1 MTAPPDWSSC
11 YRDAR
16 VCVTGGAGF
25 IGSHLCDALLDAGAD
40 VVAIDDLSNGRRE
53 NLAHVADRVE
63 LVEASILDETALD
76 AAVDGAA
83 YVFHQAALG
92 SVPRSLREP
101 LLYQQVNATGTTRV
115 LEASRRRGV
124 RRVIYAA
131 SSSAYGD
138 SAELPLEESMS
149 ARPMSPYAAAKLAGE
164 SMARAYAHCFDV
176 STVSLRYFN
185 IFGPRQRPDSQYA
198 AVIPRFIDLIRR
210 GESPVIFGDGSQT
223 RDFTYVANAVRANLL
238 AGSCARPL
246 RGEVFNIACGRSY
259 SLRQLVGTLA
269 GIMGVAIAPTFAP
282 ARTGEVERSW
292 ADVSRAAST
301 IGYVPLVAFEDG
313 LRRTVDAFG
322 E

>member
-1 MTAPPDWSSC
+1 MTAPPEWSSC
-11 YRDAR
+11 YRNAR

-76 AAVDGAA
+76 AAVHGAA

-115 LEASRRRGV
+115 LEASRRHGV

-138 SAELPLEESMS
+138 STELPLRESMS

-238 AGSCARPL
+238 AGACVHPL
-246 RGEVFNIACGRSY
+246 RGEVLNIACGRSY
-259 SLRQLVGTLA
+259 SLRELVETLA
-269 GIMGVAIAPTFAP
+269 MIMGVSIAPTFAP

-322 E
+322 G

>member
-124 RRVIYAA
+124 
-131 SSSAYGD
+131 
-138 SAELPLEESMS
+138 
-149 ARPMSPYAAAKLAGE
+149 
-164 SMARAYAHCFDV
+164 
-176 STVSLRYFN
+176 
-185 IFGPRQRPDSQYA
+185 
-198 AVIPRFIDLIRR
+198 
-210 GESPVIFGDGSQT
+210 
-223 RDFTYVANAVRANLL
+223 
-238 AGSCARPL
+238 
-246 RGEVFNIACGRSY
+246 
-259 SLRQLVGTLA
+259 
-269 GIMGVAIAPTFAP
+269 
-282 ARTGEVERSW
+282 
-292 ADVSRAAST
+292 
-301 IGYVPLVAFEDG
+301 
-313 LRRTVDAFG
+313 
-322 E
+322 